1 MKATCAGL
9 AYEESM
15 PAAALG
21 FKHLCDACKKL
32 LAPSLEALM
41 QLYQRIQPGG
51 DIAGEGASRP
61 EGLAVDED
69 AVQQVSRQSGL
80 LKSLTS

>member
-1 MKATCAGL
+1 
-9 AYEESM
+9 M

-21 FKHLCDACKKL
+21 FKHLCDACKGL

-41 QLYQRIQPGG
+41 QLYHRIQPGG
-51 DIAGEGASRP
+51 DVVGEGTARP

-69 AVQQVSRQSGL
+69 AVQQVRQHFDSRICYDG
-80 LKSLTS
+80 